1 MEELGNQV
9 QIVIGALD
17 TGVPHVPAEVWE
29 HRVDIDTI
37 GDPPVE
43 IANSEVMPE
52 VVRPRLVAS
61 RSGGHWATTPAHR
74 GHLQTARWTAQV
86 CQSLL
91 EGTQHRAGG

>member
-52 VVRPRLVAS
+52 VVRS
-61 RSGGHWATTPAHR
+61 RSIAASLPK
-74 GHLQTARWTAQV
+74 V
-86 CQSLL
+86 C
-91 EGTQHRAGG
+91 GFPYFPKHG